1 MKSIKMVK
9 SFFIILISIFIASNS
24 YSQSRMLDYYLGQA
38 LKNSPLL
45 RDYSNQLSSG
55 RLDSLLV
62 LSGYKPQV
70 GVSSQVMAAPFSTNF
85 GYDEAITNGGNYAA
99 VIGVKQSLLNK
110 GIKSAQLQSIELLKQ
125 SLDVNKVITEID
137 VKKSI
142 TAQYIAAYIDYS
154 ILQFNQKV
162 VGILTEQ
169 QKIVKY
175 MVENGIYQQTDLMN
189 LSVSTKAQEIAQKQT
204 FIQYKNDVALLNLL
218 SGIVD
223 TSFVLLA
230 KPEIQINRI
239 VDFNSLPTV
248 VQSRIDSL
256 KNSNARTLI
265 DLNYRPRLDAFAD
278 AGFMAVK
285 PANIPGNFGTSFGL
299 NFSLPIYDG
308 KQRVNEYKKIDIAE
322 TSRTLYRDY
331 YTLQFRQQYNQLL
344 EQIRLN
350 NDLVIEMQG
359 QLDQQKQLID
369 MYKVEIDHGLVR
381 FTDYLLV
388 VNNYI
393 NMQNNLAAAEMNRMQ
408 LINQL
413 NYLK

>member
-1 MKSIKMVK
+1 MLKSVSLVSLLLIL
-9 SFFIILISIFIASNS
+9 FFA
-24 YSQSRMLDYYLGQA
+24 QSSAQTLSLDYFLEQG

-45 RDYSNQLSSG
+45 RDYPNQLSLG

-62 LSGYKPQV
+62 LCGYKPQV
-70 GVSSQVMAAPFSTNF
+70 GITSQVMAAPFSTNV

-99 VIGVKQSLLNK
+99 VVGVKQSLLNK

-125 SLDVNKVITEID
+125 SLDVNKIITEID

-154 ILQFNQKV
+154 LLQFNQKV

-169 QKIVKY
+169 QKVVKY
-175 MVENGIYQQTDLMN
+175 MVDNGIYQQTDLMN
-189 LSVSTKAQEIAQKQT
+189 LEVSTKAQQIAQKQT

-218 SGIVD
+218 CGIVD
-223 TSFVLLA
+223 TSFVILA

-256 KNSNARTLI
+256 KNSNTKTLI

-308 KQRVNEYKKIDIAE
+308 KQRLQEYKKIDIAE

-331 YTLQFRQQYNQLL
+331 YTTQFRQQCNQLM

-350 NDLVIEMQG
+350 NDLVLEIQG
-359 QLDQQKQLID
+359 QLDQQKQLIE

-381 FTDYLLV
+381 FFDYLLV

-393 NMQNNLAAAEMNRMQ
+393 NMQINLAAAEMNRMQ

>member
-1 MKSIKMVK
+1 MKSINLIT
-9 SFFIILISIFIASNS
+9 SFLIILLTLIIDENG
-24 YSQSRMLDYYLGQA
+24 YSQSRQLDHYLSEG

-45 RDYSNQLSSG
+45 RDYSNQINSG
-55 RLDSLLV
+55 KLDSLLV
-62 LSGYKPQV
+62 LCGYKPQI
-70 GVSSQVMAAPFSTNF
+70 GVTSQVMAAPFSTNF
-85 GYDEAITNGGNYAA
+85 GYDEAITNGGNYSA
-99 VIGVKQSLLNK
+99 VVGVKQSLLNK

-125 SLDVNKVITEID
+125 SLDVNKVITETD
-137 VKKSI
+137 LKKSI

-154 ILQFNQKV
+154 LLQFNQKV

-169 QKIVKY
+169 QKVIKY

-189 LSVSTKAQEIAQKQT
+189 LSVSAKAQEIAQKQT

-223 TSFVLLA
+223 TSFVILA

-239 VDFNSLPTV
+239 ADFNSLPSV

-285 PANIPGNFGTSFGL
+285 PANVPSNFGTSFGL
-299 NFSLPIYDG
+299 NFSMPIYDG
-308 KQRVNEYKKIDIAE
+308 KQRQQEYKKIDIAE
-322 TSRTLYRDY
+322 TYRTMYREY
-331 YTLQFRQQYNQLL
+331 YTTQFRQQYNQLL
-344 EQIRLN
+344 EQIRLT
-350 NDLVIEMQG
+350 NDLVLEMNG
-359 QLDQQKQLID
+359 QLDQQKQLIE

>member
-1 MKSIKMVK
+1 MLKSV
-9 SFFIILISIFIASNS
+9 SLVSLLVILFLAKASTQTLS
-24 YSQSRMLDYYLGQA
+24 LDYYLGQG

-70 GVSSQVMAAPFSTNF
+70 GITSQVMAAPFSTNF
-85 GYDEAITNGGNYAA
+85 GYDEAITNGGIYAA

-125 SLDVNKVITEID
+125 SLDVNKIITETD

-154 ILQFNQKV
+154 LLQFNQKV

-169 QKIVKY
+169 QKVVKY
-175 MVENGIYQQTDLMN
+175 MVDNGIYQQTDLMN
-189 LSVSTKAQEIAQKQT
+189 LAASTKAQEIAQKQT

-223 TSFVLLA
+223 TSFVILA

-265 DLNYRPRLDAFAD
+265 DLNYRPKLDAFAD

-308 KQRVNEYKKIDIAE
+308 KQRLQEYKKIDIAE

-331 YTLQFRQQYNQLL
+331 YTTQFRQQYNQLL

-350 NDLVIEMQG
+350 NDLVLEIQG
-359 QLDQQKQLID
+359 QLDQQKQLIEL
-369 MYKVEIDHGLVR
+369 YKVEIDHGLVR
-381 FTDYLLV
+381 FFDYLIV